1 MKKLKAQEPEIPV
14 LLMQEGTLFVPDTSR
29 SGEYRSHL
37 NEPFRTPEGRILL
50 VREGRAVYT
59 ANMRRYELFPGH
71 MLVTPAETIVEIND
85 VSDNYNGQLLLYS
98 DIPATAAFE
107 KPTAVKL
114 EGDDLERMGAYFDL
128 ISRVLKKTEW
138 SQATVQHLE
147 MALLNDLKHTK
158 YVLDQSL
165 TPNPV
170 SHSETVFNLFLDL
183 VGMYGCTEHQI
194 SFYADRLHLTP
205 NRLSTLVKD
214 YSGRTVAD
222 WVNIAIIHEAKV
234 LLRYSDL
241 SSYEIADRLNFSAA
255 SAFSAFFKR
264 QTSLTPGQYRKT

>member
-1 MKKLKAQEPEIPV
+1 M
-14 LLMQEGTLFVPDTSR
+14 
-29 SGEYRSHL
+29 
-37 NEPFRTPEGRILL
+37 
-50 VREGRAVYT
+50 
-59 ANMRRYELFPGH
+59 
-71 MLVTPAETIVEIND
+71 
-85 VSDNYNGQLLLYS
+85 
-98 DIPATAAFE
+98 
-107 KPTAVKL
+107 KL

-128 ISRVLKKTEW
+128 ISRVLMKPQW

-170 SHSETVFNLFLDL
+170 SHSETVFNQFLDL
-183 VGMYGCTEHQI
+183 VSRFGCTEHQI

>member
-1 MKKLKAQEPEIPV
+1 
-14 LLMQEGTLFVPDTSR
+14 MQEGTPFIPDTSR

-85 VSDNYNGQLLLYS
+85 VSDNYTGQLLLYR

-128 ISRVLKKTEW
+128 ISRVLKKPQW

-158 YVLDQSL
+158 YILDQSL
-165 TPNPV
+165 TSNPV

-183 VGMYGCTEHQI
+183 VGRYGSTEHQI
-194 SFYADRLHLTP
+194 LFYADRLHLTP

-214 YSGRTVAD
+214 YSGRTVSD
-222 WVNIAIIHEAKV
+222 WVNLAIIHEAKV

-264 QTSLTPGQYRKT
+264 QTSLTPGQYRKA